1 MSVFLSVGEVMV
13 QLFEAEHGQ
22 WRLGFGGDTLN
33 TAWYARAALP
43 KSWRVSYLTR
53 LGSEQFSDEME
64 RFLIENGIE
73 TTYIRREHNRNIGLY
88 AIRHDE
94 SGDLNFSYWRG
105 QSAARR
111 LADDPELLARAFDE
125 ADVIHVSGITLAI
138 LPPAGRTALIGE
150 MRRARAAGK
159 QVSFDPN
166 IRVRL
171 WEDKPTMLGVIMQA
185 GAAATLIFASFAD
198 DQAQI
203 GDATPEDCAKR
214 WRAVCK
220 GEVVV
225 KNGSQGVVFADAN
238 GVVHFPITPVTPVD
252 TTAAGDSFNAGYLA
266 ARMQGQ
272 TAAEA
277 LTAGHAMA
285 LRVLNYEGALIPM
298 AELAAS

>member
-13 QLFEAEHGQ
+13 QLFEAGNGQ

-43 KSWRVSYLTR
+43 KSWRVSYFTR
-53 LGSEQFSDEME
+53 LGAEQFSDEME

-73 TTYIRREHNRNIGLY
+73 TKHIRREANRNIGLY

-111 LADDPELLARAFDE
+111 LADQPEQLTAAFDE
-125 ADVIHVSGITLAI
+125 AQVIHVSGITLAI
-138 LPPAGRTALIGE
+138 LPPAGRAALIAE
-150 MRRARAAGK
+150 MRRAKAAGK
-159 QVSFDPN
+159 IVSFDPN

-171 WEDKPTMLGVIMQA
+171 WEDKATMLGFVMQA
-185 GAAATLIFASFAD
+185 AAAATVVFASFSD
-198 DQAQI
+198 DHIHI
-203 GDATPEDCAKR
+203 GDATQEECCKR

-225 KNGSQGVVFADAN
+225 KDGAN
-238 GVVHFPITPVTPVD
+238 GVMLGTDEGITHFPVDPITPID
-252 TTAAGDSFNAGYLA
+252 TTAAGDSFNGGYLA
-266 ARMQGQ
+266 ARMQGHS
-272 TAAEA
+272 AAEA
-277 LTAGHAMA
+277 VSAGHAMA
-285 LRVLNYEGALIPM
+285 LRVLAYQGALVPM
-298 AELAAS
+298 AELAAR

>member
-1 MSVFLSVGEVMV
+1 MSVFLSIGEVMV
-13 QLFEAEHGQ
+13 QLFEAGSGQ

-43 KSWRVSYLTR
+43 KAWQVNYFTR

-73 TTYIRREHNRNIGLY
+73 TTYIRRETNRNIGLY

-94 SGDLNFSYWRG
+94 DGELNFSYWRG

-111 LADDPELLARAFDE
+111 LADDPELLAQAFDA
-125 ADVIHVSGITLAI
+125 ADVIHLSGITLAI
-138 LPPAGRTALIGE
+138 LPPAGRTLVIGE
-150 MRRARAAGK
+150 MRRAKAAGK
-159 QVSFDPN
+159 IVSFDPN

-185 GAAATLIFASFAD
+185 STAATLVFPSFAD
-198 DQAQI
+198 ERDHI

-225 KNGSQGVVFADAN
+225 KNGAN
-238 GVVHFPITPVTPVD
+238 GVVLADADGIRHFPIEPVTPID

-266 ARMQGQ
+266 ARLQGQ
-272 TAAEA
+272 SAADA
-277 LTAGHAMA
+277 VAAGHAMA
-285 LRVLNYEGALIPM
+285 LRVLAYQGALIPM
-298 AELAAS
+298 AELTAS